1 VFPLSIH
8 YVDEKVRF
16 CLSQKSQIQWTST
29 PVLDD
34 YTMRENLMRVHD
46 DLIAC
51 TRCPHLRKYC
61 ERIARVRRRAFR
73 DQSYWG
79 KPVPSFGDPD
89 ARLLIIGLAPAAHG
103 GNRTGRIFTGD
114 RSGDFLFRALHRAG
128 FANQPESRCR
138 GDGLELKNAY
148 ITAVLHCAP
157 PGNKP
162 ARIELDRCRNYL
174 VRELHLLKRIEA
186 VLALGRIAFD
196 EFLKTAIQIGWITH
210 RRGIRFRHGARYR
223 LGESESLPLPSLFAS
238 YHPSQQNT
246 QTGRLT
252 ARMADQVL
260 SEIRMALPSIESLSV
275 R

>member
-1 VFPLSIH
+1 M
-8 YVDEKVRF
+8 
-16 CLSQKSQIQWTST
+16 
-29 PVLDD
+29 
-34 YTMRENLMRVHD
+34 MRENLIRVHD
-46 DLIAC
+46 DLVAC
-51 TRCPHLRKYC
+51 TRCPRLRKFC
-61 ERIARVRRRAFR
+61 ERIARVKRRAFR
-73 DQSYWG
+73 EQAYWG

-114 RSGDFLFRALHRAG
+114 RSGDFLFGALHRAG

-138 GDGLELKNAY
+138 DDGLELKDAY
-148 ITAVLHCAP
+148 VTAVLHCAP

-174 VRELHLLKRIEA
+174 VRELHQLNRIEA

-210 RRGIRFRHGARYR
+210 RRGIRFSHGARYR
-223 LGESESLPLPSLFAS
+223 LGEGESFRLPRLFAS

-252 ARMADQVL
+252 PPMVDHVL
-260 SEIRMALPSIESLSV
+260 SEIRKVLPAIKPLSV